1 MGALP
6 SQKYDFV
13 LESFVRYLIENKAII
28 GYKQGDISDY
38 WIKCFLHDCDNGGWE
53 I

>member
-13 LESFVRYLIENKAII
+13 LKSFSLYLREQAATFGQMEEDDK
-28 GYKQGDISDY
+28 Y
-38 WIKCFLHDCDNGGWE
+38 WINSFLEALDKGEWE
-53 I
+53 L

>member
-13 LESFVRYLIENKAII
+13 LESFSLYLREQAATF
-28 GYKQGDISDY
+28 GQMEEDDDY
-38 WIKCFLHDCDNGGWE
+38 WIKRFLEACDDGEWE
-53 I
+53 L